1 MFCVMLDY
9 FGKSN
14 KIESSMK
21 TSSTVEY
28 LDLLT
33 CKYFYSCNIIRNQ
46 SFEKFSKPLGDQ
58 IKDLICINIPSF

>member
-9 FGKSN
+9 YGKSN
-14 KIESSMK
+14 KIEISMK

-46 SFEKFSKPLGDQ
+46 LF
-58 IKDLICINIPSF
+58 